1 MSLTV
6 LSGICGGDAVLRH
19 TQAQE
24 GGGHALP
31 RFTCMCLG
39 ESVQSVYIH
48 CLAVQ
53 DSNSLA
59 MCVCS
64 LVQSAVYRRF
74 KHGRNPEKKH
84 WLQYA
89 SPKFS
94 VSPVYMHVTVHV
106 QYNMCIC
113 TCICST
119 LYMSVC

>member
-53 DSNSLA
+53 DSNKLSNV
-59 MCVCS
+59 CVLSCAECCVPS
-64 LVQSAVYRRF
+64 IQARTQS
-74 KHGRNPEKKH
+74 
-84 WLQYA
+84 
-89 SPKFS
+89 
-94 VSPVYMHVTVHV
+94 
-106 QYNMCIC
+106 
-113 TCICST
+113 
-119 LYMSVC
+119 